1 VHCWNEI
8 LSTHAPGFLGS
19 FPLVKHTYEEVGMQL
34 DPEGHLIV
42 GGRHFLPVSVRSLC
56 DDGKMI
62 VRKDGLPASSPSV
75 SCPTPWERNTA
86 RLCQRVSE
94 VQTLIREDLR
104 EIDEPLT
111 TLGGIAHTLTQEQ
124 VTQWE
129 AAKAA
134 YDQALLECC
143 QALARI
149 LLCFMETQEP
159 LEPRE
164 DLADG
169 VLIPMEAIR

>member
-1 VHCWNEI
+1 
-8 LSTHAPGFLGS
+8 
-19 FPLVKHTYEEVGMQL
+19 MQL

-62 VRKDGLPASSPSV
+62 VRKDDLPASSPSV

-129 AAKAA
+129 KAKTA
-134 YDQALLECC
+134 YEQALLECN
-143 QALARI
+143 QVLARI
-149 LLCFMETQEP
+149 LLPFQEL

-169 VLIPMEAIR
+169 VLLPMEALR